1 MGVFRQQAG
10 AGAWGDHTLTPPQP
24 HHRTIGLKHAVF
36 TRPELMVTFQFNP
49 SCKLGLT
56 VMMVTRGAH
65 VWIQGL
71 TPSWFLIDTASATVS
86 GFLLKII

>member
-1 MGVFRQQAG
+1 
-10 AGAWGDHTLTPPQP
+10 
-24 HHRTIGLKHAVF
+24 
-36 TRPELMVTFQFNP
+36 MVTFQFNP